1 LHRKAKGEEMKKY
14 AMETVVGIFVVF
26 GLLCVGYMTVKLGK
40 VDFLKSDSY
49 WLTAKFTTVAG
60 LRIGS
65 PVNILGIEVGRVENI
80 TMDQEDLKAVV
91 KMRLN
96 KDIKIY
102 DDAIASIKT
111 EGLIGDKYLSIDPG
125 GGGDL
130 LPNNGVIID
139 TQAAVDIEQL
149 ISKYAF
155 GEVKKEKEKE
165 K

>member
-1 LHRKAKGEEMKKY
+1 MKKY
-14 AMETVVGIFVVF
+14 TMETIVGIFVIF

-40 VDFLKSDSY
+40 VNILGDNSY
-49 WLTAKFTTVAG
+49 SLVAKFTTVTG

-65 PVNILGIEVGRVENI
+65 PVNILGIDVGRVEKI
-80 TMDQEDLKAVV
+80 TMDQENQKAIVELRI
-91 KMRLN
+91 K

-111 EGLIGDKYLSIDPG
+111 EGLIGDKYLNVDPG
-125 GGGDL
+125 GGGNL
-130 LPNNGVIID
+130 LKPNGVITD
-139 TQAAVDIEQL
+139 TQAAMDIEQL

-155 GEVKKEKEKE
+155 GEVKKDKDKDIDEEKEK

>member
-1 LHRKAKGEEMKKY
+1 MKKY
-14 AMETVVGIFVVF
+14 AMETVVGIFVVI

-40 VDFLKSDSY
+40 VDFLQSDTYS
-49 WLTAKFTTVAG
+49 LVAKFTTVAG

-65 PVNILGIEVGRVENI
+65 PVNILGIEVGKVENI
-80 TMDQEDLKAVV
+80 TMDQKDLKAVV
-91 KMRLN
+91 KIRLK

-130 LPNNGVIID
+130 LANNGVITE

-155 GEVKKEKEKE
+155 GEVKKEKK
-165 K
+165 